1 MTPRIRI
8 PQDMHAQSVTIRNA
22 AGRISTTLTGVAT
35 AQSLQSSARDLDLL
49 IDELVKLRPRL
60 KRLAATAA
68 ESVES
73 LV

>member
-8 PQDMHAQSVTIRNA
+8 PQDMHSQSITIRNA
-22 AGRISTTLTGVAT
+22 ASRISTTLTGVAT

-60 KRLAATAA
+60 KRLAAAAA